1 MASVTDRRGPRS
13 TDRNDSDGNLE
24 LRFDEFEIRPHRFR
38 QRSLPFLRGRDP
50 VGFGEVR
57 PAFEL
62 AVDRFASRQNAHA
75 RGEFFDGFPVEPIAH
90 THWDP
95 IEAPEHIEFRDREA
109 HESVHPHG
117 HPEHHEIEPADP
129 PRPSRRRSV
138 FASAP
143 LAQIFRGRP
152 FDFRGKRSGADSRAV
167 RDLLLVDSLEIEAF
181 RPAVRIDE
189 PLLDR
194 DDRLELLSEGDG
206 IDEVAHADPETA
218 HLVLERGTDPPER
231 RAGSQVA
238 FQFLLEAV
246 DDLAVRHHDMRP
258 VADAQVL
265 HRVAMGPRLLD
276 LFQELRRINHHAVPD
291 YVHRAFP
298 EDAGRE
304 QMKRVQLVAHLD
316 GMARV
321 RAALEPHDDVG
332 AIGKVVD
339 DLPLAFIAKLGSHHY
354 RRGHANRR
362 LNIAARL
369 MVLWM
374 ADHATP
380 DGGSRALGRRSSM
393 AARRPRAIT
402 LYSLQ
407 AFARNR
413 RSGREG
419 VPYCPRLQT
428 RFLRMSSAWA
438 IIRAVAS
445 RADTSS

>member
-1 MASVTDRRGPRS
+1 MVFFFVVYDCIA
-13 TDRNDSDGNLE
+13 
-24 LRFDEFEIRPHRFR
+24 
-38 QRSLPFLRGRDP
+38 
-50 VGFGEVR
+50 
-57 PAFEL
+57 AF
-62 AVDRFASRQNAHA
+62 SC
-75 RGEFFDGFPVEPIAH
+75 
-90 THWDP
+90 
-95 IEAPEHIEFRDREA
+95 
-109 HESVHPHG
+109 
-117 HPEHHEIEPADP
+117 
-129 PRPSRRRSV
+129 
-138 FASAP
+138 
-143 LAQIFRGRP
+143 
-152 FDFRGKRSGADSRAV
+152 AV
-167 RDLLLVDSLEIEAF
+167 RVY
-181 RPAVRIDE
+181 E

-194 DDRLELLSEGDG
+194 VDRRELLSEGDG

-218 HLVLERGTDPPER
+218 PLVLERGTDPPER
-231 RAGSQVA
+231 RAGSQAA

-246 DDLAVRHHDMRP
+246 DDLVVRHHDMRP

-316 GMARV
+316 GMARL
-321 RAALEPHDDVG
+321 RSALEPHDDVC

-402 LYSLQ
+402 FYSLE

-419 VPYCPRLQT
+419 GPYCPRLQT
-428 RFLRMSSAWA
+428 KFLRMSSARA
-438 IIRAVAS
+438 IALRGAS
-445 RADTSS
+445 P

>member
-24 LRFDEFEIRPHRFR
+24 LRLDEFEILPHRFR

-117 HPEHHEIEPADP
+117 HPEHPEIEPAAP

-152 FDFRGKRSGADSRAV
+152 FDFRGKRSGADARGEGLRDADDVGQELRSHPRADRCGPGNTIARCPERIDPVVDAEVRALGALEQDALPTPDRRVEPRGGVRDERREARAV
-167 RDLLLVDSLEIEAF
+167 LDLLLVDYLEIEAF

-218 HLVLERGTDPPER
+218 HL
-231 RAGSQVA
+231 
-238 FQFLLEAV
+238 
-246 DDLAVRHHDMRP
+246 
-258 VADAQVL
+258 
-265 HRVAMGPRLLD
+265 
-276 LFQELRRINHHAVPD
+276 
-291 YVHRAFP
+291 
-298 EDAGRE
+298 
-304 QMKRVQLVAHLD
+304 
-316 GMARV
+316 
-321 RAALEPHDDVG
+321 RAALEPHDDVS

-380 DGGSRALGRRSSM
+380 DGGSRALGRRSSI
-393 AARRPRAIT
+393 AAVD
-402 LYSLQ
+402 L
-407 AFARNR
+407 AR
-413 RSGREG
+413 
-419 VPYCPRLQT
+419 
-428 RFLRMSSAWA
+428 
-438 IIRAVAS
+438 
-445 RADTSS
+445 